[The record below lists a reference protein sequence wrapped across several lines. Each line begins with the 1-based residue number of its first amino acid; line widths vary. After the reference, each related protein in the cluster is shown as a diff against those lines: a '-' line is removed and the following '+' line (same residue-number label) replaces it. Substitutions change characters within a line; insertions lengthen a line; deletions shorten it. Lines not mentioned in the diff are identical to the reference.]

1 MADAAG
7 EGPLSH
13 GIEGQLDWARLLG
26 RALEMEPKTAAMAI
40 KAARRYALVL
50 DLGRQGKHAAAAA
63 RRTFRPPSIRTPSI
77 PSVTGGDFDR
87 ERSIRRLRPMHA
99 SSPSVALVWS
109 ARTRWCL
116 RLRRADADGE
126 AFCRLALSGTLARTC
141 AGIRKRQHDML
152 YL

>member
-1 MADAAG
+1 MAMVLTAAG
-7 EGPLSH
+7 
-13 GIEGQLDWARLLG
+13 GQRSATSS
-26 RALEMEPKTAAMAI
+26 TAM
-40 KAARRYALVL
+40 YALVL

-126 AFCRLALSGTLARTC
+126 AFCRNSYAIRQFRRTTFFRGVFRC
-141 AGIRKRQHDML
+141 NVWS
-152 YL
+152 